1 MPTADIDM
9 RTRPRPILDAFKSV
23 GSAVALLGSI
33 ITSLVGWGVL
43 SATQGDAVNGLL
55 GAIPG
60 LIALA
65 TSLLA
70 AFGVVK
76 SSEGKVTPLQDP
88 RNNAG
93 QQLVPAPNL
102 GDVRRVTGY
111 GPPLDV

>member
-1 MPTADIDM
+1 MSTLDT
-9 RTRPRPILDAFKSV
+9 RNRPRPILEAFKSV
-23 GSAVALLGSI
+23 GAAVALLGSI

-60 LIALA
+60 LVALV

-76 SSEGKVTPLQDP
+76 SSESKVTPLQDP
-88 RNNAG
+88 RNDAG
-93 QQLVPAPNL
+93 QQLVPEWK
-102 GDVRRVTGY
+102 GGEVRRVS
-111 GPPLDV
+111 GPVPPPDL